1 MELVVA
7 ELLPVDI
14 RGFFELKKR
23 LFVESF
29 KSLIH
34 SDPVPLSAVV
44 IFIIV
49 IIVVVLC
56 IRGVNQFSHAEAR
69 FYEHE
74 ATEAWLFILLD
85 ILISANHGIG
95 LAQRHIVLCLSERVL
110 VDRQLLDESLSQSRH
125 VNIWILA

>member
-14 RGFFELKKR
+14 CGLFELKKN
-23 LFVESF
+23 FVVEDFESLVHRD
-29 KSLIH
+29 S
-34 SDPVPLSAVV
+34 VPLSTVV
-44 IFIIV
+44 IFII
-49 IIVVVLC
+49 IIIVVLC

-74 ATEAWLFILLD
+74 ATEAGLFILLD

-110 VDRQLLDESLSQSRH
+110 VNRQPLDESLS
-125 VNIWILA
+125 

>member
-14 RGFFELKKR
+14 RVFFELKKGF
-23 LFVESF
+23 FVEGF

-34 SDPVPLSAVV
+34 SNPVPLSAVV
-44 IFIIV
+44 IFIV
-49 IIVVVLC
+49 TIVVVLC

-95 LAQRHIVLCLSERVL
+95 LAQGHVVLCLSERVL

-125 VNIWILA
+125 VNVWILA

>member
-14 RGFFELKKR
+14 CGLFELKKN
-23 LFVESF
+23 FVVEDFES
-29 KSLIH
+29 LVH
-34 SDPVPLSAVV
+34 RDPVPLSAVV
-44 IFIIV
+44 IFIV

-110 VDRQLLDESLSQSRH
+110 VDRQFLDESLSQSRH
-125 VNIWILA
+125 VNVWILA

>member
-14 RGFFELKKR
+14 RGLFELKKGF
-23 LFVESF
+23 FVEDF
-29 KSLIH
+29 ESLMH
-34 SDPVPLSAVV
+34 RDPVPLSTVV
-44 IFIIV
+44 IFIVV

-95 LAQRHIVLCLSERVL
+95 FA
-110 VDRQLLDESLSQSRH
+110 
-125 VNIWILA
+125 